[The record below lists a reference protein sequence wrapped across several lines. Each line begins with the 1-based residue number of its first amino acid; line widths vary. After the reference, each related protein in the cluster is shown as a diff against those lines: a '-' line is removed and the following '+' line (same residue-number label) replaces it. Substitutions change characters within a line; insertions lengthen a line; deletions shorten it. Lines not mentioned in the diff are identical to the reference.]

1 MGYAFCTSHCGV
13 CNKLFTYNPTKVPSL
28 NNQAF
33 CLDCMTEGNAK
44 RIKMGLDPHPIH
56 PDAYAP
62 CKEEELG

>member
-1 MGYAFCTSHCGV
+1 MI
-13 CNKLFTYNPTKVPSL
+13 
-28 NNQAF
+28 
-33 CLDCMTEGNAK
+33 EGNAQ